1 MKAKS
6 ESTVRKSRKVS
17 AETKKS
23 PVKRALKKSTGPT
36 EDEIRAKATE
46 LYKERIT
53 KNKGFIEYPHYTRP
67 EVFEPKKR
75 LKWRV
80 PKVLLSGHHKNI
92 QEWRTKRGKEIEK

>member
-36 EDEIRAKATE
+36 EDEIRAKAAE

-53 KNKGFIEYPHYTRP
+53 KNIPGTETGDWLTAEKTLKG
-67 EVFEPKKR
+67 
-75 LKWRV
+75 LK
-80 PKVLLSGHHKNI
+80 
-92 QEWRTKRGKEIEK
+92 